1 MKKIILLSIIAT
13 ICFWSC
19 ENEGSNPQ
27 IAFEN
32 GIDSIAEVFPGDLF
46 YVKGKIS
53 AEENISQAFYFH
65 QKKDENGKLS
75 EDGDRLEL
83 DISGNNS
90 FSLSFIAEPK
100 TVGVKI
106 IAQDT
111 KGNRSVKVFKVIQ
124 GVDGIEITI
133 DGPGFIEDI
142 DSGESFTIKGKVESK
157 TKITGF
163 TYQVVKG
170 DILDTPINIPVISDL
185 EQVFELP
192 LIARNGMTGV
202 ILKAMNK
209 GELTVTKLFE
219 LKNVTTVGPIILF
232 DNDMLEVKPDSTFAV
247 TGRVSSND
255 PVVSSTYT
263 IIRGSQSDEPISF
276 NLDGDNRFHIHV
288 NVGENVTGVAITAID
303 SNGNENMQ
311 SMQVSILFPSMT
323 EGTVM
328 RHYKNIILTDVP
340 YSKNYFSF
348 SVAPYV
354 LGKVQA
360 KANQKEVNLLYKN
373 VFISAGN
380 ANNGPALFAP
390 NVSTGGTIK
399 AQDLVEDWDMPLNV
413 TRLPFTA
420 DFYSTLGKT
429 FDEITDNAE
438 EWGFIDTYVKSK
450 MGNSGVLRQ
459 IQKVSVGDLIGIGF
473 GGTATDRSDMD
484 KFAIAIVRGMGGEAA
499 TAEGEHTGAWIE
511 LEIKIRK

>member
-1 MKKIILLSIIAT
+1 M
-13 ICFWSC
+13 
-19 ENEGSNPQ
+19 
-27 IAFEN
+27 
-32 GIDSIAEVFPGDLF
+32 
-46 YVKGKIS
+46 
-53 AEENISQAFYFH
+53 
-65 QKKDENGKLS
+65 
-75 EDGDRLEL
+75 
-83 DISGNNS
+83 
-90 FSLSFIAEPK
+90 
-100 TVGVKI
+100 
-106 IAQDT
+106 
-111 KGNRSVKVFKVIQ
+111 
-124 GVDGIEITI
+124 
-133 DGPGFIEDI
+133 
-142 DSGESFTIKGKVESK
+142 
-157 TKITGF
+157 
-163 TYQVVKG
+163 
-170 DILDTPINIPVISDL
+170 
-185 EQVFELP
+185 
-192 LIARNGMTGV
+192 
-202 ILKAMNK
+202 
-209 GELTVTKLFE
+209 
-219 LKNVTTVGPIILF
+219 
-232 DNDMLEVKPDSTFAV
+232 
-247 TGRVSSND
+247 
-255 PVVSSTYT
+255 
-263 IIRGSQSDEPISF
+263 
-276 NLDGDNRFHIHV
+276 
-288 NVGENVTGVAITAID
+288 
-303 SNGNENMQ
+303 
-311 SMQVSILFPSMT
+311 
-323 EGTVM
+323 
-328 RHYKNIILTDVP
+328 
-340 YSKNYFSF
+340 
-348 SVAPYV
+348 APYV